1 MTEDNEPKVFL
12 IMGGNGGVGS
22 AVARALR
29 SSGHHVVCAGRNEA
43 ELNLLAA
50 EIGAESFTCDATKF
64 DEVASAVEYTTK
76 KFEKLSGVLNAVGSL
91 YLKPAH
97 ITSPEDWLQVIN
109 TNLTSA
115 FACVKFGAKAMMA
128 SGGSIVLVS
137 SAEARIG
144 MPNHEAM
151 AAAKG
156 GVAALALSASSTY
169 ARQKIRVNCIAPG
182 LMDTKLTKSITQNE
196 MQLDASLQMHPM
208 GRIGTPQDVMPAILW
223 LLSDESSWVTGETI
237 SIDGGLAHLKSKV
250 TAKA

>member
-1 MTEDNEPKVFL
+1 MTEQDEQKTFL

-22 AVARALR
+22 TVARALR
-29 SSGHHVVCAGRNEA
+29 ARNHQVVVAGRNES
-43 ELNLLAA
+43 ELEKLAN
-50 EIGAESFTCDATKF
+50 EIEAQSFTCDATKF
-64 DEVASAVEYTTK
+64 EDVAAAVDFTTK
-76 KFEKLSGVLNAVGSL
+76 RFGKLTGILNAVGSL

-97 ITSPEDWLQVIN
+97 ITTPEDWLTVIN

-115 FACVKFGAKAMMA
+115 FACVKFGAKAMMT

-137 SAEARIG
+137 SAAAKIG

-156 GVAALALSASSTY
+156 GIAALALSASSTY

-208 GRIGTPQDVMPAILW
+208 GRIGTPEDVAPAILW